1 MFAHWTRARANA
13 GESTTRRN
21 RTKHG
26 TPGTLP
32 LWFDAVDERVRS
44 VLAKLGRTPDEA
56 LDGGDARSD
65 QRLRRG
71 GTHNTHSRRHGD
83 NIKNGHRESESLG
96 M

>member
-1 MFAHWTRARANA
+1 MFAHWTMTQFRAW
-13 GESTTRRN
+13 ESTTRRN

-44 VLAKLGRTPDEA
+44 VLAKLGRTPEA
-56 LDGGDARSD
+56 LGGGDARSD

-71 GTHNTHSRRHGD
+71 GHNTHSRHGD
-83 NIKNGHRESESLG
+83 NIEDGHRKSESLG

>member
-56 LDGGDARSD
+56 LDGGDARSY

-71 GTHNTHSRRHGD
+71 GHDTLSRRHGE
-83 NIKNGHRESESLG
+83 NIEYGHRESESLG

>member
-1 MFAHWTRARANA
+1 MFAHWTRSRANA
-13 GESTTRRN
+13 GESATRRN

-32 LWFDAVDERVRS
+32 LWFGAVDECVRS
-44 VLAKLGRTPDEA
+44 VLEKLGLTPEA
-56 LDGGDARSD
+56 LDGGDMRND

-71 GTHNTHSRRHGD
+71 GHDTLSRRHGE
-83 NIKNGHRESESLG
+83 NIEYGHRESESLG